1 MDFVKLSEQR
11 FTAKKF
17 DVNKKIPRD
26 DVEKLK
32 TILQLS
38 PSSVNSQP
46 WVFLWGTSDNS
57 KKRVRPAIADF
68 NWNRIDTC
76 SDFVVIA
83 VRKGLDDKFQHTL
96 LDQEIKDGRIA
107 NEEIAKECFEIGIL
121 PSETTEHAV
130 YPTFDFLKS
139 QLGHKYRFKLF
150 DISNHDF
157 LEEINVLKPH
167 LLFAPSEIYLQLAAI
182 PQLNAHD
189 IAALKSVFSS
199 KTSAS
204 VGSVFITRADRND
217 INSIADMKGK
227 RVAAANNEN
236 LSEWWAALGELKERG
251 YTPNRFFGGER
262 FTRERHL
269 GAVEEVLAGS
279 SDVGI
284 LPTCLLETYE
294 GVGFV
299 APGSLKVID
308 PYDNAKDESPFYCR
322 RSTRALYP
330 GIVIS
335 SLANAPDD
343 IVKDVVRTLFTMP
356 PFQGNEWAAG
366 YDYTE
371 VLRLMRDLK
380 FGMYENLRDY
390 SLGALLQR
398 YKTELLILLTI
409 LLFLIGNEL
418 RVHHL
423 VNKRTAE
430 LKGALEAKNA
440 AEQEAVLGR
449 KRLSHIERSGVISQM
464 SNIIA
469 HELKQPL
476 GALLNYAAVLKLRL
490 NDRMTED
497 PLTKTVVE
505 NMDAET
511 RRISHIVDSVRKFA
525 KKEQPA
531 HIEYDL
537 VRIVEK
543 AIRTFHQQEEAKTAV
558 PFRTDV
564 ATAPV
569 LADPLSLELLI

>member
-1 MDFVKLSEQR
+1 M
-11 FTAKKF
+11 
-17 DVNKKIPRD
+17 
-26 DVEKLK
+26 
-32 TILQLS
+32 
-38 PSSVNSQP
+38 
-46 WVFLWGTSDNS
+46 
-57 KKRVRPAIADF
+57 
-68 NWNRIDTC
+68 
-76 SDFVVIA
+76 
-83 VRKGLDDKFQHTL
+83 
-96 LDQEIKDGRIA
+96 
-107 NEEIAKECFEIGIL
+107 
-121 PSETTEHAV
+121 
-130 YPTFDFLKS
+130 
-139 QLGHKYRFKLF
+139 
-150 DISNHDF
+150 
-157 LEEINVLKPH
+157 
-167 LLFAPSEIYLQLAAI
+167 
-182 PQLNAHD
+182 
-189 IAALKSVFSS
+189 
-199 KTSAS
+199 
-204 VGSVFITRADRND
+204 
-217 INSIADMKGK
+217 
-227 RVAAANNEN
+227 
-236 LSEWWAALGELKERG
+236 
-251 YTPNRFFGGER
+251 
-262 FTRERHL
+262 
-269 GAVEEVLAGS
+269 
-279 SDVGI
+279 
-284 LPTCLLETYE
+284 
-294 GVGFV
+294 
-299 APGSLKVID
+299 
-308 PYDNAKDESPFYCR
+308 
-322 RSTRALYP
+322 
-330 GIVIS
+330 
-335 SLANAPDD
+335 
-343 IVKDVVRTLFTMP
+343 
-356 PFQGNEWAAG
+356 AAG

-543 AIRTFHQQEEAKTAV
+543 AIRTFHQQEEAKRQFPSV
-558 PFRTDV
+558 RMWPRRRF
-564 ATAPV
+564 
-569 LADPLSLELLI
+569 

>member
-1 MDFVKLSEQR
+1 M
-11 FTAKKF
+11 
-17 DVNKKIPRD
+17 
-26 DVEKLK
+26 
-32 TILQLS
+32 
-38 PSSVNSQP
+38 
-46 WVFLWGTSDNS
+46 
-57 KKRVRPAIADF
+57 
-68 NWNRIDTC
+68 
-76 SDFVVIA
+76 
-83 VRKGLDDKFQHTL
+83 
-96 LDQEIKDGRIA
+96 
-107 NEEIAKECFEIGIL
+107 
-121 PSETTEHAV
+121 
-130 YPTFDFLKS
+130 
-139 QLGHKYRFKLF
+139 
-150 DISNHDF
+150 
-157 LEEINVLKPH
+157 
-167 LLFAPSEIYLQLAAI
+167 
-182 PQLNAHD
+182 
-189 IAALKSVFSS
+189 
-199 KTSAS
+199 
-204 VGSVFITRADRND
+204 
-217 INSIADMKGK
+217 
-227 RVAAANNEN
+227 
-236 LSEWWAALGELKERG
+236 
-251 YTPNRFFGGER
+251 
-262 FTRERHL
+262 
-269 GAVEEVLAGS
+269 
-279 SDVGI
+279 
-284 LPTCLLETYE
+284 
-294 GVGFV
+294 
-299 APGSLKVID
+299 APGSLKVIE

-343 IVKDVVRTLFTMP
+343 IVKDVVRTLFTMS

-371 VLRLMRDLK
+371 VLRLMKDLK

-490 NDRMTED
+490 NDKMAED

-511 RRISHIVDSVRKFA
+511 RRISRIVDSVRKFA
-525 KKEQPA
+525 KKRAACTYRIRFSSNRRKGDPHFPSAGRGKNSSSLPNGCGHSAGFSRSSFLGTFNLMTWNPFAPSE
-531 HIEYDL
+531 IEG
-537 VRIVEK
+537 
-543 AIRTFHQQEEAKTAV
+543 AK
-558 PFRTDV
+558 
-564 ATAPV
+564 
-569 LADPLSLELLI
+569 